1 MQSIVYVG
9 MDVHVENYTFA
20 CYEENKGIYAQNQI
34 KDADWKSVIKY
45 LEKIQKERPGE
56 DIHFVCGYEAGC
68 LGYSLYNELLKAQT
82 KVSLDCIIMAPTTM
96 AVQGNKPKT
105 DRRDAAMIAKNL
117 CYGTYSKVYVVDDA
131 DNGVKDFIRMRD
143 DTKARCKSIKQQVLA
158 LCLRHGK
165 RYGEST
171 NWTIKHR
178 EWLRKLDLGEK
189 NANRALQEY
198 LHQLAKVEE
207 DLERYDREIEEIAQ
221 GERYSEKVSQLKCL
235 KGIQTVSALTAIV
248 EIGDFHRF
256 ATAERFASFLGLV
269 PGEHSSGGTIIRT
282 PITKHG
288 NSHLR
293 RLIVEAAQSY
303 SRGSIYHQKSKK
315 MRSKQAGQDQDI
327 IDYCDRQNLFM
338 GRKYHRLCAKGK
350 NSNVAKTAV
359 ARQLACS
366 VWGIMTGNIA

>member
-9 MDVHVENYTFA
+9 MDVHVENITFA
-20 CYEENKGIYAQNQI
+20 CYEESKGIYAQNQV

-45 LEKIQKERPGE
+45 LEKIQKERPKE
-56 DIHFVCGYEAGC
+56 EIHFVCGYEAGC
-68 LGYSLYNELLKAQT
+68 LGYSLYHELMRAET
-82 KVSLDCIIMAPTTM
+82 KISLDCIIMAPTTM

-105 DRRDAAMIAKNL
+105 DRRDSVMIAKNL
-117 CYGTYSKVYVVDDA
+117 AYGTYSKVYVVDDE

-143 DTKARCKSIKQQVLA
+143 DTKVRCKSIKQQLLA

-165 RYGEST
+165 RYSDGT
-171 NWTIKHR
+171 NWTIRHR

-189 NANRALQEY
+189 NSNRALQEY
-198 LHQLAKVEE
+198 LRQLAIVEE

-221 GERYSEKVSQLKCL
+221 EERYSEKVGQLKCL
-235 KGIQTVSALTAIV
+235 KGIRTVSALATIV
-248 EIGDFHRF
+248 EIGDFRRF
-256 ATAERFASFLGLV
+256 ATAEKFAAFLGLV

-288 NSHLR
+288 NNHLR
-293 RLIVEAAQSY
+293 RLMVEAAQSY
-303 SRGSIYHQKSKK
+303 SRGSIYLKSKS
-315 MRSKQAGQDQDI
+315 MRSKQSGQDQDI

-338 GRKYHRLCAKGK
+338 MRKYHRLCERGK
-350 NSNVAKTAV
+350 NSNVAKTAI

-366 VWGIMTGNIA
+366 IWGIMTGNVA